1 MMLQNERKAATSS
14 IAQVLDID
22 NGKSREVS
30 LFCSVATKQTKGSLL
45 RQKVVT
51 KQTRGNE
58 AAAGYSAT
66 ADLPLLLLLRFRL
79 TDAECYMHVTSV
91 GELALNASYM

>member
-1 MMLQNERKAATSS
+1 MLQNERKAATSS

-22 NGKSREVS
+22 NWKSREVS
-30 LFCSVATKQTKGSLL
+30 LFCSVATNQTKGSLSGKRL
-45 RQKVVT
+45 LQ

-66 ADLPLLLLLRFRL
+66 ADLPLVLLLRFRL
-79 TDAECYMHVTSV
+79 TDAECYMHVTS
-91 GELALNASYM
+91 L